1 MAQSEEP
8 RRGGTRVVTRGG
20 DTGETALGRGVRV
33 AKSDARVEAYGT
45 IDEASSVLGVV
56 RALAATDTRLDARLR
71 QVQVDL
77 FNIAADLHMP
87 GEQGAHLRFPAEP
100 VQRIEAELEAM
111 NAELPELKNFL
122 LPGGALAAAQAHV
135 ARTLIRRAER
145 RAVTLNGQEAI
156 NPAIL
161 SYLNRLADYLFVVAR
176 HLNDDGARDEV
187 WAPRTQTAAG

>member
-1 MAQSEEP
+1 MAQSDQP

-56 RALAATDTRLDARLR
+56 RALAAGDAELDAMLR

-77 FNIAADLHMP
+77 FNISADLHMP
-87 GEQGAHLRFPAEP
+87 GEQGAHLRFPEEP
-100 VQRIEAELEAM
+100 VQRIEGELDAM

-122 LPGGALAAAQAHV
+122 LPGGSQAAAQAHV
-135 ARTLIRRAER
+135 ARTLVRRAER

-161 SYLNRLADYLFVVAR
+161 SYLNRLADFLFVVAR
-176 HLNDDGARDEV
+176 RLNDNGARDEV
-187 WAPRTQTAAG
+187 WAPRTQKASG